1 MTALKRRWFIKL
13 INQVQPICQKKNL
26 GDVPHMKTVKCFT
39 FLKQHCFFAFI
50 VPHMQKKQ
58 KKAKSSHS
66 VSLLALLIKP
76 PSCLVQFFYVCGS
89 ITKRGRNVV
98 SDLFNVETVS
108 PKNRGKK

>member
-1 MTALKRRWFIKL
+1 MFYLFEATLL
-13 INQVQPICQKKNL
+13 
-26 GDVPHMKTVKCFT
+26 
-39 FLKQHCFFAFI
+39 AFI
-50 VPHMQKKQ
+50 VAHMQ

-76 PSCLVQFFYVCGS
+76 PSCLVHFFYVCGS

-108 PKNRGKK
+108 PKNRKKSN

>member
-1 MTALKRRWFIKL
+1 
-13 INQVQPICQKKNL
+13 
-26 GDVPHMKTVKCFT
+26 MKTVKCFT

-76 PSCLVQFFYVCGS
+76 PSCLVQFFMSVDRLLKEAVMLLVICLTWKQFHLKTG
-89 ITKRGRNVV
+89 
-98 SDLFNVETVS
+98 
-108 PKNRGKK
+108 GKSN